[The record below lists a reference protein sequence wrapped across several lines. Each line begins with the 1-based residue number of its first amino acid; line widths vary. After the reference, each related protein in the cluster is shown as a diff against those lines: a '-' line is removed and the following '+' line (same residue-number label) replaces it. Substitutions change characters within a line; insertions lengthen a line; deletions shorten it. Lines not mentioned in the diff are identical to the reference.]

1 MIHEVD
7 EALRGLLVDG
17 GVPGADGELAF
28 EAPTT
33 DWTARRT
40 APTVN
45 VFLYDIRE
53 DRARRG
59 SGAIEELDEKG
70 RVTGWREPPRWFRLS
85 YLVTAWTNRPQDEH
99 RLLSRALS
107 VLVRRERV
115 EDRWLTGSLAELGLS
130 VTLETAGPVSSGSA
144 ATDIWSALGG
154 ELKPAIDVLVLA
166 PLIGH
171 HTPAGPP
178 VTEGIVLRGAQ
189 TGEHGHRLRYEGPT
203 TAEGDGFATTR
214 PRPTRRRRQG
224 PIT

>member
-7 EALRGLLVDG
+7 EALRRLLEDG
-17 GVPGADGELAF
+17 GVPGGGGELAF
-28 EAPTT
+28 DAPTT

-40 APTVN
+40 APTIN

-53 DRARRG
+53 DRTRRG
-59 SGAIEELDEKG
+59 TGAAEELDEDG
-70 RVTGWREPPRWFRLS
+70 TITGWREPPRWYRLS

-99 RLLSRALS
+99 RLLSQALS
-107 VLVRRERV
+107 CLARRERID
-115 EDRWLTGSLAELGLS
+115 DRWLTGTLSQVGLS
-130 VTLETAGPVSSGSA
+130 VTMETAGPVSSGSA

-178 VTEGIVLRGAQ
+178 VTEGMVLH
-189 TGEHGHRLRYEGPT
+189 GEPGTTGHRLRYDGPT
-203 TAEGDGFATTR
+203 TAEGNGFAVTR
-214 PRPTRRRRQG
+214 PKPTRRRRQG
-224 PIT
+224 PIS